1 MAPKDVEKIGKQLTE
16 GALSAIGKWAII
28 AALGIAA
35 WHWAWPPAR
44 DATDPPSG
52 PRSGMQ
58 LRTDSGTGCQYLE
71 TKGGALTPR
80 MDRAGRQVCTQRA
93 AIGVER

>member
-1 MAPKDVEKIGKQLTE
+1 MTMAPKDVEKIGKQLTE

-44 DATDPPSG
+44 DATDPPTAARSDRWRAHRKR
-52 PRSGMQ
+52 PRPYREIS
-58 LRTDSGTGCQYLE
+58 
-71 TKGGALTPR
+71 
-80 MDRAGRQVCTQRA
+80 
-93 AIGVER
+93 